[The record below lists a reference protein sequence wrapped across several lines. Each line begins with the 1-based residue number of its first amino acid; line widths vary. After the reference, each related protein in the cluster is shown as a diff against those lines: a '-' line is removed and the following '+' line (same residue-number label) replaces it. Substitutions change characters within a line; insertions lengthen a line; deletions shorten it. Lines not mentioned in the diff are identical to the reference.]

1 MFLQFATSDREW
13 PKDRFDKLRKLVIV
27 NTATFLQRR
36 HKHQRQITISTT
48 HETTTF
54 GHNHRG
60 IYIYVYFLRDQT
72 LKHAVVEHLQI

>member
-36 HKHQRQITISTT
+36 HKHQLT
-48 HETTTF
+48 HRLQ
-54 GHNHRG
+54 GHG
-60 IYIYVYFLRDQT
+60 GGP
-72 LKHAVVEHLQI
+72 VVRNYPFYCEFESR